1 MKNIDDVHPS
11 SIHSS
16 TDWVYTQFKLSV
28 KLNPWCTSNSSVHT
42 DTAGRWNRLI
52 NEIFSG
58 SGLTILPFTKFSV
71 TFQGGLTL
79 KPWRW
84 EPQAQPNPTPV
95 HLPVP
100 VSPLETFPGLRG
112 RQSFCPIVT
121 WCLDVDGLEWME
133 SMHLPLNKWCF
144 TCGCWYTCMLLHFND
159 FLSSL
164 TNLLKATCTS
174 SLTCIIARLGPD
186 HVQWEWPAF
195 PARNKRHWE
204 KWKLDNSLVYSLL
217 CHGWPSAGNQS
228 TESKEHGFLLTYSN
242 AKSTRHYCFM
252 PCASHCQAQH
262 K

>member
-84 EPQAQPNPTPV
+84 EPQAQPNPTCSCC
-95 HLPVP
+95 
-100 VSPLETFPGLRG
+100 SP
-112 RQSFCPIVT
+112 
-121 WCLDVDGLEWME
+121 
-133 SMHLPLNKWCF
+133 
-144 TCGCWYTCMLLHFND
+144 
-159 FLSSL
+159 
-164 TNLLKATCTS
+164 
-174 SLTCIIARLGPD
+174 
-186 HVQWEWPAF
+186 
-195 PARNKRHWE
+195 
-204 KWKLDNSLVYSLL
+204 
-217 CHGWPSAGNQS
+217 
-228 TESKEHGFLLTYSN
+228 
-242 AKSTRHYCFM
+242 
-252 PCASHCQAQH
+252 PCASLSPWNISRSPWEAELLPNCDMVPWCWWPGMNGVYAFATKQMVFHLRLLVHMYASAFQWFSFFPNQPAQGNMYKQPHMHHCKAGAWSCPMRVASFPRQKQEALGKMEIGQ
-262 K
+262 